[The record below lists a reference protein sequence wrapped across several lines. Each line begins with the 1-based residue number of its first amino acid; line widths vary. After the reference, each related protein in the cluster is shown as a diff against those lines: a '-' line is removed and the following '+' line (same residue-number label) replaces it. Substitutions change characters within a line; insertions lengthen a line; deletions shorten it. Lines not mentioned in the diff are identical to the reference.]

1 MRILQVNSLGRSGST
16 GKIATDIHITL
27 VEQGHESI
35 ICYGAKESV
44 QDQDGYYRFCSEFER
59 HVNTFIRRCHG
70 IAYGY
75 YASIS
80 TRRLI
85 KKIREYRPD
94 VVHLQC
100 INAEIVDIYKLLRF
114 LGDNHIKTVCTLHAE
129 FMYTGTCGY
138 SYNCLKFSYIKGC
151 HDCEQV
157 KKLNYFPIDNTNRSW
172 MLMKE
177 AFSHFQKDD
186 IIFTSVSPW
195 LMKRAMMSP
204 IVNSYIHTVVLNGI
218 NQSIFRIRVLSDRI
232 IEKFPINKKLILF
245 VSANFNQDPD
255 NIKGGYYFIELAKRM
270 PQYIFCVV
278 ASFSSDTDNLPEN
291 VIFWGRTNGQE
302 ELAELYNRANLT
314 VLTSKRETFSMIVAE
329 SLCCGTPIVGFE
341 AGGPESITIDE
352 YSKFVRHGD
361 LYALQNAA
369 EEFLNKEF
377 DIKQVSHDAH
387 IKYSKEVMTESFIKV
402 YNKLMDKGYE
412 DTRNKQ

>member
-129 FMYTGTCGY
+129 FMYTGTC
-138 SYNCLKFSYIKGC
+138 
-151 HDCEQV
+151 
-157 KKLNYFPIDNTNRSW
+157 
-172 MLMKE
+172 
-177 AFSHFQKDD
+177 
-186 IIFTSVSPW
+186 
-195 LMKRAMMSP
+195 
-204 IVNSYIHTVVLNGI
+204 
-218 NQSIFRIRVLSDRI
+218 
-232 IEKFPINKKLILF
+232 
-245 VSANFNQDPD
+245 
-255 NIKGGYYFIELAKRM
+255 
-270 PQYIFCVV
+270 
-278 ASFSSDTDNLPEN
+278 
-291 VIFWGRTNGQE
+291 
-302 ELAELYNRANLT
+302 
-314 VLTSKRETFSMIVAE
+314 
-329 SLCCGTPIVGFE
+329 
-341 AGGPESITIDE
+341 
-352 YSKFVRHGD
+352 
-361 LYALQNAA
+361 
-369 EEFLNKEF
+369 
-377 DIKQVSHDAH
+377 
-387 IKYSKEVMTESFIKV
+387 
-402 YNKLMDKGYE
+402 
-412 DTRNKQ
+412 